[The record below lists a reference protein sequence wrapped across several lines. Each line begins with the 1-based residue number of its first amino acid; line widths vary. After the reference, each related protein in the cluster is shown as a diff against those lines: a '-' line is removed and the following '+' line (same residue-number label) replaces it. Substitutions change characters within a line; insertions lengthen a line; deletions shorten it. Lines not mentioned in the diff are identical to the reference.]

1 MKTRHLT
8 GVVVFLLILAANSLC
23 NAETLYDISKYMP
36 WQAGQ
41 WTLIQDYDPLDTS
54 CPDCFLKQEELSG
67 FAVSKSG
74 IYTIL
79 SHYNNDGGNPGVWL
93 PGGQFKF
100 KRSTD
105 FLTMVAFHMDGKWW
119 TLKPPIAIPRALK
132 LNEPFYYNGSAVNGE
147 VQWPIGLVFVI
158 AKAGFSVTTPAGTF
172 TNCLQTQWVWSLNAE
187 TGRIETKVLARGVG
201 EVKVW
206 ESSMWR
212 EKGGFAAEAFHA
224 DTEYKE
230 AIEKGLSNPPFP

>member
-1 MKTRHLT
+1 MKTRHLA
-8 GVVVFLLILAANSLC
+8 GVVAFLLILAASCLC
-23 NAETLYDISKYMP
+23 AAETLYDIAKYIP
-36 WQAGQ
+36 WQTGQ
-41 WTLIQDYDPLDTS
+41 WTIFQDYDPLDTS
-54 CPDCFLKQEELSG
+54 CPDCFLQKEELSG

-79 SHYNNDGGNPGVWL
+79 SHYNDGGNPGSWSAEAR
-93 PGGQFKF
+93 FKF

-105 FLTMVAFHMDGKWW
+105 FLTLVAVHMDGKWW

-147 VQWPIGLVFVI
+147 VQGPIGLVFGI

-172 TNCLQTQWVWSLNAE
+172 TNCLQTQWIWSLNAE
-187 TGRIETKVLARGVG
+187 TGKIETKVLAKGVG

-206 ESSMWR
+206 ESSLSR
-212 EKGGFAAEAFHA
+212 EKNGFAAEAFHA

-230 AIEKGLSNPPFP
+230 AIERGLSNPPFP

>member
-1 MKTRHLT
+1 MKTRHLA
-8 GVVVFLLILAANSLC
+8 GVVVLLLILAASSLC
-23 NAETLYDISKYMP
+23 NAETLYDISRYMP

-54 CPDCFLKQEELSG
+54 CPGCYLQKEELSG
-67 FAVSKSG
+67 VAVSKSG
-74 IYTIL
+74 IHTIL
-79 SHYNNDGGNPGVWL
+79 SYYRDDGNPGVWM
-93 PGGQFKF
+93 PAWQEKF

-105 FLTMVAFHMDGKWW
+105 FLTVVALNLDGKWW
-119 TLKPPIAIPRALK
+119 TLKPPLAIPRALK
-132 LNEPFYYNGSAVNGE
+132 LNEPFYYSGSTVNGE
-147 VQWPIGLVFVI
+147 VQGPIGLVLII

-172 TNCLQTQWVWSLNAE
+172 TNCLQTQWVWSRGAE
-187 TGRIETKVLARGVG
+187 TGDIETKVLARGVG

-206 ESSMWR
+206 SSSMWR
-212 EKGGFAAEAFHA
+212 EKNGFAAEAFKA